1 MKVFL
6 VALKSCMLIR
16 FRVLPVLAFLL
27 LTFLTQRTE
36 AQATLT
42 SIAVTSAITPNSDV
56 STLSTGSFAALTV
69 TGTFSDGSTQDVTN
83 QASWSSSD
91 ASSVSVSTTGV
102 LTAIKGTASPVTITA
117 SVPGV
122 KAATIIFSVV
132 PQTALFG
139 VDGQNVYVYDVTF
152 DQVPAY
158 VTKINYS
165 SVPETAIYSAPMA
178 FSEDGTS
185 LYVAKF
191 SPDSSSASDF
201 IIQAFNVSQK
211 SPTQFTPTLSI
222 TSGLCYPSGLA
233 VKAGKLYV
241 VNAGPKAHV
250 TTVHPPASCSDV
262 PTPNIQV
269 YDEFNNLSL
278 LETFCPKD
286 VNDPNSVCTRLIDSP
301 DAGPI
306 GIAASIDASDRYV
319 YVTDPYYKTAKNGKP
334 AGPGTIHVI
343 DSNVDGLNNDSIVQ
357 HITVQMWPVGV
368 TAGTSYPSGATSPN
382 NIVYFVGPSLG
393 IPSTE
398 SIQAL
403 HCVPSGV
410 IPTCTVYGSAPY
422 QFANPGSSNL
432 DLWPVSMSVSPDG
445 KNVYL
450 ADPTVSD
457 ALSMFSVE
465 DPTKITEKSYVCTT
479 CHSPTGIAAN
489 SAGDSVFA
497 VFSND
502 EIQQLDVPA
511 FTPPAGGGLVTTPY
525 RFQGLVIS
533 PNPEAQLKITS
544 QSGSSATGFTIK
556 GTLTV
561 NGNFQN
567 TFNTLSGG
575 DANQMGFSWGDGE
588 FLSEFVNTPTGSQ
601 SFDVQHT
608 FAAIGSSEFS
618 TANITTDANPALS
631 QSTLGII
638 GSISVGPVK
647 VTISPSGS
655 QTSPVKLVPG
665 GTIRFQASVY
675 PPPPSDQSVV
685 WQVNGQTGGGPSVG
699 TIDNSSDPQKNG
711 LYTAPT
717 SGSNISSTPKITIT
731 AVPNADTTKPSDPVF
746 VAVSGPVVTLDP
758 ANTLPDFGDQPVT
771 TPATSTTPRTVT
783 LTNSGSEN
791 LSISQIAIVAG
802 GTNPA
807 PNDFIIQ
814 SNGCQNSVA
823 TGSKCAIS
831 VAFAPTSTGE
841 RSAAL
846 SITDNAAGSP
856 QMISLSGTGVTPS
869 QVRLSPNPLDFG
881 TQNVGASA
889 SMTVTLTNA
898 GQTNLILGTN
908 PLTIVGDNPGDT
920 PEDFSINPNQATTT
934 CIANLSVAQN
944 ESCSISII
952 FKPTASGER
961 TAELHVIDNAG
972 GTAGTL
978 QKVQLEGAGA
988 SSVGIVISL
997 FPSNPDV
1004 EAATT
1009 QRFTAN
1015 FQPAQSA
1022 GPVTWS
1028 VSGSSCGG
1036 HACGSIDTN
1045 GLYSASPTLTGL
1057 AADTVTAT
1065 LVSNTAVSG
1074 STQVNLFLTPSLNT
1088 NGQSQTVTAGQTA
1101 TYNLSLVGGT
1111 GDPTKPLTVECHK
1124 SLLPTGVSCS
1134 SVTVQP
1140 GANNASFAL
1149 TVSTT
1154 GSQGLALLSLSTKFI
1169 SIGLIFPVGAI
1180 ALCLG
1185 RRRNCNGR
1193 RVLLVVALLGTVLA
1207 LGALGCGTNGS
1218 FSQPTPKNFSQTPTG
1233 TYTIQLDGVGP
1244 SGIADEGIGHIQL
1257 VVK

>member
-1 MKVFL
+1 MV
-6 VALKSCMLIR
+6 IR

-27 LTFLTQRTE
+27 LTFLTLRTE
-36 AQATLT
+36 AQGTLT
-42 SIAVTSAITPNSDV
+42 SIAVTSAITPNGDV
-56 STLSTGSFAALTV
+56 STISTGAFVALTV
-69 TGTFSDGSTQDVTN
+69 TGTFNDGSTQDVTN
-83 QASWSSSD
+83 QASWSSSET
-91 ASSVSVSTTGV
+91 SSVSVSTAGV

-117 SVPGV
+117 SIPGV
-122 KAATIIFSVV
+122 TPATIKFSVV

-152 DQVPAY
+152 HQAPAY
-158 VTKINYS
+158 VTKVNYS
-165 SVPETAIYSAPMA
+165 SVAETRIYSAPMT

-191 SPDSSSASDF
+191 SPDSSSATDF
-201 IIQAFNVSQK
+201 IIQAFDVSQQ
-211 SPTQFTPTLSI
+211 SPTRFPPTLSI
-222 TSGLCYPSGLA
+222 PSGLCYPSGLA

-250 TTVHPPASCSDV
+250 TTANTPASCLDV

-269 YDEFNNLSL
+269 YDESNNLSL
-278 LETFCPKD
+278 LQTFCPKD
-286 VNDPNSVCTRLIDSP
+286 IADPNMVCTRLIDSP

-306 GIAASIDASDRYV
+306 GIAASIDASDPYV
-319 YVTDPYYKTAKNGKP
+319 YVTDPYYKTAQNGKP
-334 AGPGTIHVI
+334 AGSGTIHVI
-343 DSNVDGLNNDSIVQ
+343 DSTFDSIAQ

-368 TAGTSYPSGATSPN
+368 TVGTSYPSGASSPN

-393 IPSTE
+393 TPSTE

-403 HCVPSGV
+403 HCVHSGV
-410 IPTCTVYGSAPY
+410 TPTCTVYGSAPY
-422 QFANPGSSNL
+422 QFASPGSSNTF
-432 DLWPVSMSVSPDG
+432 LWPVSMSVSPDG
-445 KNVYL
+445 NNVYL
-450 ADPTVSD
+450 ADALVSD
-457 ALSMFSVE
+457 AVSMFSVE
-465 DPTKITEKSYVCTT
+465 GPAKITEKFYVCPT
-479 CHSPTGIAAN
+479 CHWPTGIAAN
-489 SAGDSVFA
+489 SAGDSVFTS
-497 VFSND
+497 FYHD

-525 RFQGLVIS
+525 RFQGLAIS

-544 QSGSSATGFTIK
+544 QSGSSATGFTVK
-556 GTLTV
+556 GILTV

-567 TFNTLSGG
+567 TFAGPG
-575 DANQMGFSWGDGE
+575 ANPMGFTWGANNSDPFINE
-588 FLSEFVNTPTGSQ
+588 SVSTPTGSQ
-601 SFDVQHT
+601 SFDVQTT
-608 FAAIGSSEFS
+608 FAAAGSSEFK
-618 TANITTDANPALS
+618 TFNITTDANVALN

-647 VTISPSGS
+647 VTVSPSGS
-655 QTSPVKLVPG
+655 QSTPIKVVPG
-665 GTIRFQASVY
+665 GTIQFQASVY
-675 PPPPSDQSVV
+675 PPAPSDQSVV
-685 WQVNGQTGGGPSVG
+685 WRVNGQTGGGPSVG

-711 LYTAPT
+711 QYTAPT

-731 AVPNADTTKPSDPVF
+731 AVPNVDTTKPSDPVF

-771 TPATSTTPRTVT
+771 SPATSSTPRMVT

-791 LSISQIAIVAG
+791 LSIRQIAIVAG
-802 GTNPA
+802 GTNSG
-807 PNDFIIQ
+807 PNDFKIQ
-814 SNGCQNSVA
+814 SNGCQNSVTA
-823 TGSKCAIS
+823 GSKCIIS
-831 VAFAPTSTGE
+831 IAFAPTSTGE

-869 QVRLSPNPLDFG
+869 QVRLGPNPLDFG
-881 TQNVGASA
+881 TQNVGTSA
-889 SMTVTLTNA
+889 SMTLTLTNA

-908 PLTIVGDNPGDT
+908 PLTIVGDNQGDA

-944 ESCSISII
+944 ESCSISVI
-952 FKPTASGER
+952 FKPTASGVR

-972 GTAGTL
+972 GTAGAL
-978 QKVQLEGAGA
+978 QKVQLEGVGA
-988 SSVGIVISL
+988 LSVGIVISL

-1009 QRFTAN
+1009 QQFTPN

-1022 GPVTWS
+1022 GPVAWS

-1036 HACGSIDTN
+1036 HACGTIDTN
-1045 GLYSASPTLTGL
+1045 GLYSAPPTLTGL
-1057 AADTVTAT
+1057 ATDTVTAT

-1074 STQVNLFLTPSLNT
+1074 STPVNLFLTPSLNT

-1124 SLLPTGVSCS
+1124 SLLPTGVNCS
-1134 SVTVQP
+1134 PVTVQP
-1140 GANNASFAL
+1140 GANNSNFTL

-1154 GSQGLALLSLSTKFI
+1154 GSQGLALLLPLSTKFA

-1180 ALCLG
+1180 ALCIK

-1193 RVLLVVALLGTVLA
+1193 KVFMILALLGTVLA
-1207 LGALGCGTNGS
+1207 LGTLGCGTNGS
-1218 FSQPTPKNFSQTPTG
+1218 FSQSTPKNFSQTPSG